1 MLEPASVHSILPES
15 LTRAAGAVLEAA
27 GIGHVA
33 HGTADIVGLRARQPP
48 IRSAGAA
55 RPDRSADVAE
65 AVEVTGPTGLALLSP
80 VATWAGVTRDDEPGC
95 DDAAR
100 HCGTV
105 LRLVARDTEVAARIA
120 TDVRA
125 AGQHALVVA
134 GEHDYGRQLD
144 GQLRLASL
152 PRAERAD
159 DADLVVLA
167 GLAGEPEIERAAATA
182 PLPLVAFDGA
192 QGAALGDREV
202 HVALPVR
209 AGGRRPDRGA
219 PGRGGARGAAADLVV
234 RAIAEDVD
242 GRPAVLTALR
252 RLGGFDANGDPSDP
266 PVWLWRA
273 DSAWELRAGPPV
285 LGANALVGAH
295 TAAALSPGDA
305 RSEYD

>member
-1 MLEPASVHSILPES
+1 M
-15 LTRAAGAVLEAA
+15 
-27 GIGHVA
+27 
-33 HGTADIVGLRARQPP
+33 
-48 IRSAGAA
+48 
-55 RPDRSADVAE
+55 
-65 AVEVTGPTGLALLSP
+65 EVTGPAGLALLAP

-100 HCGTV
+100 HGGTV

-202 HVALPVR
+202 HVALPFAPVDGVPTEELLAGVER
-209 AGGRRPDRGA
+209 AER
-219 PGRGGARGAAADLVV
+219 AADLVV

-242 GRPAVLTALR
+242 GP
-252 RLGGFDANGDPSDP
+252 LGGAHRP
-266 PVWLWRA
+266 PQ
-273 DSAWELRAGPPV
+273 AG
-285 LGANALVGAH
+285 
-295 TAAALSPGDA
+295 
-305 RSEYD
+305 RF